1 MSANNLFEVICLE
14 IWCHFKIIIFVCM
27 PVATINKNN
36 IISNKIST
44 QVILYLG
51 AIRLR
56 RTNTDYRQGIVQVD
70 HQRIHQ
76 IQVSQLIITIHLNL
90 LPALTWVVSIWVIRW
105 DRHHWVKKWWK
116 FWVLIFQ
123 YMRHKLL

>member
-1 MSANNLFEVICLE
+1 
-14 IWCHFKIIIFVCM
+14 M

-90 LPALTWVVSIWVIRW
+90 LPALTWVVSIWVIR
-105 DRHHWVKKWWK
+105 
-116 FWVLIFQ
+116 
-123 YMRHKLL
+123 